1 MCLWLLLLFSVIVSL
16 PLCVC
21 VSVGMRCSF
30 SFVVCC
36 RNSEYVCREIGK
48 RILFFFC
55 YKQLV
60 LFRIRFTADCV
71 CELVSID
78 SV

>member
-1 MCLWLLLLFSVIVSL
+1 MFVVVVVVFCYCFSPVV
-16 PLCVC
+16 CVC
-21 VSVGMRCSF
+21 VGMRCSF

-71 CELVSID
+71 CELDSID